1 MTHNVRLWGGRKMDA
16 RWTLYS
22 HKAAMER
29 IGGGMVYACML
40 ILDFALLW
48 IDKAYLYNRIYFC
61 FFTQVTAQMWITKE
75 EKSGKS

>member
-1 MTHNVRLWGGRKMDA
+1 MDA

-40 ILDFALLW
+40 ILDFALL
-48 IDKAYLYNRIYFC
+48 
-61 FFTQVTAQMWITKE
+61 
-75 EKSGKS
+75 